1 MVQPAPFEQLQCL
14 VEVLHTLT
22 ASLGV
27 KQTSKVWVR
36 QLRVH
41 GVLGKVPESTKLCL

>member
-1 MVQPAPFEQLQCL
+1 MVQPAPFEQPQCL

-27 KQTSKVWVR
+27 KQTSKVCMR
-36 QLRVH
+36 
-41 GVLGKVPESTKLCL
+41 K